1 MADTVNYYA
10 AKKQYYISF
19 YSVIANRTVSF
30 PAMLTQLDDK
40 FTSNWNPEQVFGRQD
55 PVMTFQNTQRELN
68 VSFEVAAYNKNE
80 ASTNVI
86 LLNRLIN
93 FLYPAYDVAGSSN
106 SISAS
111 PLFKVKFANMIY
123 NKDGDIN
130 STAEESGLVCAI
142 TNFEHKFHFDDTAGW
157 SDGFQRAIPNRFT
170 ITFGATV
177 LHTHDLGYFQAEE
190 GSQRGYPSALEYPYF
205 VRDEPNVEDTASTIG
220 QSETTRVPTNFL
232 AAAAARVGGLGAG
245 ITALGALNTPSSVQ
259 EGFIKPER
267 DNNYYSDSPIFR
279 PEGVIV
285 ELPPINTDKIIE

>member
-19 YSVIANRTVSF
+19 YSVIGDVVVNF

-55 PVMTFQNTQRELN
+55 PVMTFQNTQRELS
-68 VSFEVAAYNKNE
+68 VSFEVAAYNKSE
-80 ASTNVI
+80 ASKNLI
-86 LLNRLIN
+86 SLNRLIN
-93 FLYPAYDVAGSSN
+93 CLYPAYDVAGSSN

-111 PLFKVKFANMIY
+111 PLFKIKFANMIY
-123 NKDGDIN
+123 NKDGDIDGN
-130 STAEESGLVCAI
+130 AKESGLVCAI
-142 TNFEHKFHFDDTAGW
+142 TNFEHKFHFDETAGW

-177 LHTHDLGYFQAEE
+177 LHTHDLGYFEA
-190 GSQRGYPSALEYPYF
+190 GSPRGYPPSSEYPYF

-259 EGFIKPER
+259 EGFIKPEQSLTY
-267 DNNYYSDSPIFR
+267 DPVADLFR
-279 PEGVIV
+279 PESVIV